1 MFIFMTDPFGSIVSR
16 PTGCCSTY
24 TIVPRAVLLNTTA
37 AVQNLHLACTPQTHI
52 IAANRWKVPPEK
64 DKETI
69 MAAKLVGNA
78 VVGQSGGPTAVI
90 NQSLVGV
97 ILEAQKAGHIQELLG
112 ARHGVRGIVND
123 QYYKLKAA
131 PKELLERIALTPSS
145 ALGSTRDKPDAD
157 YCKKILENFKKNNVR
172 YFFYI
177 GGNDSADTARI
188 VNDMAKDDGYELRA
202 YHIPKTIDND
212 LRVHDH
218 TPGYGSA
225 AKFVSSAFIGDNYDN
240 RSLPGIK
247 INVVMGR
254 HAGWLT
260 AASVLARKYENDG
273 PHLVYVPEVPVTEEK
288 LLADV
293 DRVYSKLGRCIIAA
307 SEGISLPEKNAKG
320 HYITWAE
327 KAAQNI
333 EHDSHGNIQL
343 SGSGALG
350 DCISQLITQ
359 KLPNPGGKK
368 LRVRADTLGYLQRSF
383 PGYISKID
391 AAEAREVGKRAV
403 KYSAK
408 AGTEGSSVYMYR
420 VPGQDY
426 EINYAITPIANV
438 ARETKDLP
446 ADWIVDGCDI
456 SEKYL
461 QYAKPIVGDQPQ
473 VGILDEL
480 K

>member
-1 MFIFMTDPFGSIVSR
+1 MGCAGVS
-16 PTGCCSTY
+16 
-24 TIVPRAVLLNTTA
+24 AE
-37 AVQNLHLACTPQTHI
+37 HLAWPPQSSI

-97 ILEAQKAGHIQELLG
+97 ILEAQKAAHIQELLG
-112 ARHGVRGIVND
+112 AKHGVRGIVND

-188 VNDMAKDDGYELRA
+188 VNDMAKADGYELRA

-225 AKFVSSAFIGDNYDN
+225 AKFCLQRLHRRQLRQSLAPRDQDQ
-240 RSLPGIK
+240 RSDGPPCRLAHP
-247 INVVMGR
+247 
-254 HAGWLT
+254 

-307 SEGISLPEKNAKG
+307 
-320 HYITWAE
+320 
-327 KAAQNI
+327 
-333 EHDSHGNIQL
+333 
-343 SGSGALG
+343 
-350 DCISQLITQ
+350 
-359 KLPNPGGKK
+359 
-368 LRVRADTLGYLQRSF
+368 LRRHQ
-383 PGYISKID
+383 
-391 AAEAREVGKRAV
+391 
-403 KYSAK
+403 
-408 AGTEGSSVYMYR
+408 
-420 VPGQDY
+420 
-426 EINYAITPIANV
+426 
-438 ARETKDLP
+438 P
-446 ADWIVDGCDI
+446 A
-456 SEKYL
+456 
-461 QYAKPIVGDQPQ
+461 
-473 VGILDEL
+473 
-480 K
+480 